1 MSEKTTNIPTSFFGY
16 KRETVDRLL
25 KEKNELLE
33 TQKQDIEYLRK
44 ELSRFE
50 KTKRDK
56 DSQEPEK
63 QFQNFLKKYRK
74 ICDIF

>member
-1 MSEKTTNIPTSFFGY
+1 MSEKNKNIPSSFMGY
-16 KRETVDRLL
+16 NRDIVNKILE
-25 KEKNELLE
+25 EKDSLLE
-33 TQKQDIEYLRK
+33 TQRQDIEYLRK

-63 QFQNFLKKYRK
+63 
-74 ICDIF
+74 

>member
-1 MSEKTTNIPTSFFGY
+1 MGYNRDIVNKILEEKDS
-16 KRETVDRLL
+16 
-25 KEKNELLE
+25 LLE
-33 TQKQDIEYLRK
+33 TQRQDIEYLRK

-63 QFQNFLKKYRK
+63 
-74 ICDIF
+74 